1 MSSGQ
6 AGPSNGNKVN
16 EVQREVDEVIGV
28 MQNNIDK
35 VVTRGEKLDA
45 LQDKT
50 DDLQQGA
57 MQFKKGATKVRKQM
71 WWKDMK
77 LKMIIVLIIV
87 IIVVIL
93 AIALTNALS

>member
-71 WWKDMK
+71 WYVRATAWEPSNIFYQVERHEVENGKHRE
-77 LKMIIVLIIV
+77 
-87 IIVVIL
+87 
-93 AIALTNALS
+93 